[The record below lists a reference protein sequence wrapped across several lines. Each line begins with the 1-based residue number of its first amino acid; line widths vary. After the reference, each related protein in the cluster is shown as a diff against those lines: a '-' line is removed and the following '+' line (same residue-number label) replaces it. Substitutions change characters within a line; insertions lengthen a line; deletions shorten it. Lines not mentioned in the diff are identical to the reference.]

1 MDCFYFPN
9 RNVNIF
15 IWPYNS
21 AVHDGVA
28 LSDNVTG
35 SIRIKF
41 SAPITLCYLP
51 IQFENDHAVLK
62 LNYFKNN

>member
-1 MDCFYFPN
+1 MAKK
-9 RNVNIF
+9 RK
-15 IWPYNS
+15 
-21 AVHDGVA
+21 VA
-28 LSDNVTG
+28 LSDNITG
-35 SIRIKF
+35 SIRINF